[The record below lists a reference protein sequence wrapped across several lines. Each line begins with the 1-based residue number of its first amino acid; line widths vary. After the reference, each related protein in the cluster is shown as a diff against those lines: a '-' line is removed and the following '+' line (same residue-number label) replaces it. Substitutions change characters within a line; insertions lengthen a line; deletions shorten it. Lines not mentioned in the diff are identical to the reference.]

1 MLLTRTRNR
10 FQPPQNIVANINH
23 QIKSGECS
31 YYWLVRVRADLDG
44 RAVRGARGA
53 VRGQPLPQL
62 RALPGRGHRR
72 VPLLLRPRLPRAQVT

>member
-1 MLLTRTRNR
+1 MD
-10 FQPPQNIVANINH
+10 FQVVMAILFEIPVFFGPP
-23 QIKSGECS
+23 CS

-62 RALPGRGHRR
+62 RALPGGGHRR
-72 VPLLLRPRLPRAQVT
+72 VPLLLRARLPRAQVT

>member
-10 FQPPQNIVANINH
+10 FQPPQNIVE
-23 QIKSGECS
+23 IKVGEYS

-72 VPLLLRPRLPRAQVT
+72 VPLLLRARLPRAQVT